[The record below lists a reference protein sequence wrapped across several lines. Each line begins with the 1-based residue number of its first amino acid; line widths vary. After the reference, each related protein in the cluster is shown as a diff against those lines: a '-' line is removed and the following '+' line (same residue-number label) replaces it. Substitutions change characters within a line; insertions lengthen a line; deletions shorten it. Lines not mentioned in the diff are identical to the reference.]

1 MIAVIQRVSEASVE
15 IDGKEYSSI
24 GQGYLVLL
32 GIKKGDEESNASAL
46 AKKIIDLR
54 IFQDDAGKMNLGL
67 RDVDGEVLAISQFTL
82 CTDDS
87 KSGNRPSF
95 TMAEEPGRANE
106 LYEFI
111 VKEMREYYQAEK
123 IKTGVFGEEMKVSLV
138 NEGTVTIILDK

>member
-1 MIAVIQRVSEASVE
+1 MIAVVQRVSSASVE
-15 IDGKEYSSI
+15 IDGKVYSSI

-32 GIKKGDEESNASAL
+32 GIKKGDSEGNASAL

-67 RDVDGEVLAISQFTL
+67 KDVGGEVLTISQFTL

-95 TMAEEPGRANE
+95 TMAEEPARATE
-106 LYEFI
+106 LYEYM
-111 VKEMREYYQAEK
+111 VKEMKSYYEEGK
-123 IKTGVFGEEMKVSLV
+123 IKTGVFAAEMKVSLV
-138 NEGTVTIILDK
+138 NEGPVTIILEK